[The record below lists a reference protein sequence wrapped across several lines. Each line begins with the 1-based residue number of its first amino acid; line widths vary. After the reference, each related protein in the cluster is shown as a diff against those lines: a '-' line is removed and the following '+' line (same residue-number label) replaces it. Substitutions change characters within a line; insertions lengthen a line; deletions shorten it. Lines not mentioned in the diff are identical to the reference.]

1 MTVPHTFVEGIRR
14 TIGSPR
20 LLLTL
25 YLFNLLL
32 AFPAAYAFK
41 VMLGAE
47 FGTSLSPEQLL
58 SGFDFTVFSDFL
70 NHHGNAL
77 RAVLW
82 QVAPLVLLGL
92 LIGPFLTGGTLA
104 ALRDHGSGFSIRA
117 FFREGGVLYSRMF
130 RLSLI
135 VSLLIAVLI
144 TAGSIMIG
152 EVVSAVDDGAM
163 SEVPPILSA
172 LGGVGILSLLIALVI
187 LASEYARISVVAGN
201 SRRMIRATIGGFGFV
216 MKNFPAVLTL
226 QVLFALLL
234 ALAIGAYWIIEGILP
249 MDSAPTI
256 VFVFILQQVFVL
268 WRILCRTATLSSEYL
283 LHEDR
288 KPEPVAFYG
297 WDDSPAAVI
306 D

>member
-1 MTVPHTFVEGIRR
+1 MTVLHAFSEGIRK
-14 TIGSPR
+14 TLGSPR

-32 AFPAAYAFK
+32 AFPAAYSFK

-47 FGTSLSPEQLL
+47 FGSSLSPEQLL
-58 SGFDFTVFSDFL
+58 SGFDFTVFSDFM

-82 QVAPLVLLGL
+82 QVVPLVLLGL

-104 ALRDHGSGFSIRA
+104 ALRDHGSGFSVRT
-117 FFREGGVLYSRMF
+117 FFRDGSLFYSRMF
-130 RLSLI
+130 RLSFIFSFL
-135 VSLLIAVLI
+135 VAVLL
-144 TAGSIMIG
+144 TAGSIVISG
-152 EVVSAVDDGAM
+152 VVSAVDDGAM
-163 SEVPPILSA
+163 SEVPPIMSA
-172 LGGVGILSLLIALVI
+172 LGGIGILSLLIALVI

-201 SRRMIRATIGGFGFV
+201 SRRMIRAAIGSFGFV
-216 MKNFPAVLTL
+216 MENFPAVLAL
-226 QVLFALLL
+226 QVLFLLL
-234 ALAIGAYWIIEGILP
+234 FALATGAYWVIEGALP
-249 MDSAPTI
+249 MGSGPTI
-256 VFVFILQQVFVL
+256 VLVFVLQQVFVL
-268 WRILCRTATLSSEYL
+268 WRILCRTATLGSEYL